1 MQRRE
6 LIRAASLAGG
16 AGILSACSIRRV
28 DGTATSELP
37 RVRWRMATSWP
48 HALDTIYGGAQTI
61 ADQVG
66 AMNFAFCIMGAL
78 MARERHGVGQKV
90 ETSQLGAM
98 IQFQSADILAPWH
111 TGEQRDDGLP
121 ARVNDVVLVSEGRL
135 QAALA
140 RVPYD

>member
-1 MQRRE
+1 MNRSHQLKLQPKLLLHPQLPPKLLLHLQPHLLSVFWLAPACAGALE
-6 LIRAASLAGG
+6 QLIAVLTASF
-16 AGILSACSIRRV
+16 R
-28 DGTATSELP
+28 
-37 RVRWRMATSWP
+37 
-48 HALDTIYGGAQTI
+48 
-61 ADQVG
+61 QVG